1 MQSKSECQLVAID
14 SSKFVNAMSCNV
26 DALDEALHYG
36 KGFVQGLS
44 RIGQDRLTDL
54 YTSSLVEGLWFR
66 LMQEGHL
73 RSTSGRN
80 RTPGGTLSYGST
92 FRRMSMD
99 DQMKEKLFN
108 PLSLF
113 HKKEAMPS

>member
-1 MQSKSECQLVAID
+1 MGAID
-14 SSKFVNAMSCNV
+14 SSKFINAMSCNV

-66 LMQEGHL
+66 LMQEGRL
-73 RSTSGRN
+73 RSTGGRN

-92 FRRMSMD
+92 FARRFSLEGP
-99 DQMKEKLFN
+99 KKGRLFS
-108 PLSLF
+108 PLSLLT
-113 HKKEAMPS
+113 KK